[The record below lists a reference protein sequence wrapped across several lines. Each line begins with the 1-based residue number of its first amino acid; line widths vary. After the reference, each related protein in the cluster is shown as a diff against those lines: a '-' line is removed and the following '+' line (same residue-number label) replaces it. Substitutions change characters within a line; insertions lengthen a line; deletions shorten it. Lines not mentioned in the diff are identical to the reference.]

1 MDNSIPDMSEKLVQ
15 YLDGELVG
23 ADKETLEQQLAAD
36 KDLQEELNRLRSA
49 TAAVKLYGSQQ
60 KVAGIHH
67 EMMEEMQPG
76 LKKIKSGRKIL
87 RYSIAVAASLILLI
101 GGYMA
106 YNFFTLSPDKVFASR
121 YQAYELTS
129 YRDANTTETPVER
142 AYREKNYKEVLRIHD
157 AGEDHSPKGEFLC
170 GAAALEV
177 KDNSKAIKCF
187 KEVLDMNR
195 RSQQPVLND
204 ESEFYLSLGYTRNGD
219 YDFALALLNKI
230 HDDVNHKYNKE
241 VTGKLLRQVKMLKW
255 R

>member
-1 MDNSIPDMSEKLVQ
+1 M
-15 YLDGELVG
+15 
-23 ADKETLEQQLAAD
+23 
-36 KDLQEELNRLRSA
+36 
-49 TAAVKLYGSQQ
+49 
-60 KVAGIHH
+60 
-67 EMMEEMQPG
+67 
-76 LKKIKSGRKIL
+76 
-87 RYSIAVAASLILLI
+87 
-101 GGYMA
+101 
-106 YNFFTLSPDKVFASR
+106 
-121 YQAYELTS
+121 
-129 YRDANTTETPVER
+129 
-142 AYREKNYKEVLRIHD
+142 LRIHD

-204 ESEFYLSLGYTRNGD
+204 ESEFYLSLGYIRNGD